1 LGSQTLEQFARNLKN
16 AGSSEGVAYELR
28 RLMAGMATEGAGF
41 AQKNYHKNGLRAP
54 TGNLKRSI
62 NGAALTGNQGIGIV
76 LRAGDHSQVV
86 YAAVHEFG
94 FPARNIPAR
103 PYISPAIAHL
113 NKVMPDDLRGIIHA
127 KVLGRKVRPV

>member
-1 LGSQTLEQFARNLKN
+1 MGSQTLEQFARNLKN

-28 RLMAGMATEGAGF
+28 RLMGGLASEGEGF

-94 FPARNIPAR
+94 FPARNIRKR
-103 PYISPAIAHL
+103 PYIKPAIDHV
-113 NKVMPDDLRGIIHA
+113 KRIMPADLRKLVKA
-127 KVLGRKVRPV
+127 KVLGQPMAMI